1 MTDLA
6 RVYFV
11 QPDDAVTEENAAAWE
26 WLRAEPGFDA
36 RTTTLADLAG
46 ALPERPATVWLH
58 WELAPQL
65 PAPARHALDAHVRGG
80 GGLLAT
86 LAAAALPAGL
96 GWEEVPPNEASIG
109 AWSDE
114 PDDLAFAQSFAVLP
128 RVRGLQS
135 FRGHPLFD
143 GLGSGGYTWDPEEGE
158 RFVRCAYTGECWPKQ
173 GRVIAVQRSY
183 IAMNAGRRL
192 AWEYMIGDGWALC
205 IGGYLYFAA
214 CGKLHRQHLEW
225 LTRNALRRVAPNGDR
240 ARLLGGE
247 WKRQEL
253 GVRLDRKVPLPAE
266 LPEDAGAAFELG
278 DDLQLE
284 REPQDE
290 DYTLAGTRALLAGRE
305 RAGHE
310 EIWFHPVRA
319 VSRWELGAADSG
331 PAAAAHSYQIT
342 PGLIERKLRVND
354 RVIAER
360 TTVAPDE
367 PAVLVEL
374 VPAATGAVHLIWTL
388 ESDLRL
394 MWPYPANTPGR
405 LSYSVEAGAVGL
417 QSESGEWLGLRIEPA
432 PAVLTVANASD
443 KDRSRVRVR
452 AELQLAGPTRIL
464 LVGALRDERRPVRVD
479 PAGWARRRCAERA
492 VQREAQPRLA
502 GGGGGVGDP
511 ELAEAIEWAKWRLS
525 TYRVQLPELGTS
537 LVAGYARSRRGPFF
551 DGRPGFAWFFGR
563 DVWTALAC
571 LAIGQFDAAR
581 EVLEFL
587 GRHQDITG
595 KILHECTTSG
605 VVHYDAADST
615 PLYLLL
621 AARYLA
627 ATGDAETLRR
637 EWPRI
642 RKAYEFCLSTDS
654 DGDGLIENTGVGH
667 GWVEFG
673 PFGGHHVSLYLAGV
687 WVGALQEL
695 EGAARALDDAEFADE
710 LGYRSAAA
718 RASLELSSYD
728 PIQGRYANGRRPDG
742 SLDMSETV
750 MTAMPLLL
758 GAVRRERCE
767 RWLDRVASDDF
778 TAPWGVRMVPRS
790 EPEYRPEGYH
800 TGSVWPLYSGW
811 ASLAEARAGREA
823 AARRHWQQTAR
834 LYRAHALGAWPEV
847 LHGEEPRRIG
857 ITADQAWST
866 AMALLPWAAALF
878 QGTRLDG

>member
-1 MTDLA
+1 MTDVA
-6 RVYFV
+6 HVCFV
-11 QPDDAVTEENAAAWE
+11 LPDDALTDENAAAKA
-26 WLRAEPGFDA
+26 WLCAEPGFDVL
-36 RTTTLADLAG
+36 TTTLANLAV
-46 ALPERPATVWLH
+46 APPKPSSIVWLH
-58 WELAPQL
+58 WDRVPDL
-65 PAPARHALDAHVRGG
+65 PDAVRGVLDAHVRAG

-86 LAAAALPAGL
+86 LAAAGLPARL
-96 GWEEVPPNEASIG
+96 GWEEVPPNEASAG

-114 PDDLAFAQSFAVLP
+114 PEDLAFARSFTVLP

-135 FRGHPLFD
+135 CRGHPLFD
-143 GLGSGGYTWDPEEGE
+143 GLGSGAYTWDPEEGE
-158 RFVRCAYTGECWPKQ
+158 RFVRYAYTGDRWPKQ

-183 IAMNAGRRL
+183 IAMSVDRRL

-214 CGKLHRQHLEW
+214 RQTSHRPHLEW
-225 LTRNALRRVAPNGDR
+225 LTRNALKRVAPNGKR
-240 ARLLGGE
+240 ARLLGGAWRKPE
-247 WKRQEL
+247 P
-253 GVRLDRKVPLPAE
+253 GVALDPKVPLPPE
-266 LPEDAGAAFELG
+266 LPGDAGAAFALG
-278 DDLQLE
+278 GDIHLE
-284 REPQDE
+284 REPEDE
-290 DYTLAGTRALLAGRE
+290 EYTLAGTRALLTGKE
-305 RAGHE
+305 RVGPA

-319 VSRWELGAADSG
+319 VSRWELSAGEGRPRATARRYRI
-331 PAAAAHSYQIT
+331 A
-342 PGLIERKLRVND
+342 PGLIERGVEVNG
-354 RVIAER
+354 RIIGER

-367 PAVLVEL
+367 PAILIEL
-374 VPAATGAVHLIWTL
+374 VPASEGPAHLIWTM

-394 MWPYPANTPGR
+394 MWPYPASTAGR

-432 PAVLTVANASD
+432 PAVLTVANVSD
-443 KDRSRVRVR
+443 SERSRVRVR
-452 AELQLAGPTRIL
+452 AELELAGPTRIL
-464 LVGALRDERRPVRVD
+464 LVGTQREERPPARVD
-479 PAGWARRRCAERA
+479 PAGWTRRRGAERA
-492 VQREAQPRLA
+492 VQREVQTRLE
-502 GGGGGVGDP
+502 GGDP

-525 TYRVQLPELGTS
+525 TYRVQVPGLGTS
-537 LVAGYARSRRGPFF
+537 LVAGYAISRRGPFF
-551 DGRPGFAWFFGR
+551 DGRPGFAWYFGR
-563 DVWTALAC
+563 DSVWTALAC
-571 LAIGQFDAAR
+571 LAVGQSDAAR

-605 VVHYDAADST
+605 VIHYDAADST

-627 ATGDAETLRR
+627 ATGDADTLRR

-642 RKAYEFCLSTDS
+642 RKAYEFCLSTDG

-695 EGAARALDDAEFADE
+695 EGAARALDEPEFADQ
-710 LGYRSAAA
+710 LAYRSAAA
-718 RASLELSSYD
+718 RASIELSLYD

-742 SLDMSETV
+742 SLDLSETV
-750 MTAMPLLL
+750 MTAVPLLL

-767 RWLDRVASDDF
+767 RWLDRVAGDDF

-790 EPEYRPEGYH
+790 ESDYRPDGYH

-823 AARRHWQQTAR
+823 AARLHWEQTAR

-847 LHGEEPRRIG
+847 LHGEDSRRIG
-857 ITADQAWST
+857 VTADQAWST
-866 AMALLPWAAALF
+866 AMALLPWAADLSRFDA
-878 QGTRLDG
+878 